1 MENVN
6 LQEIRVQ
13 LDEID
18 SMLVE
23 LVEKRMKLCGEVA
36 DFKIRTGKAVYD
48 PQRERE
54 KLHSVMD
61 QAQGD
66 FNRKSM
72 CGIFTQLMTISRRL
86 QYQLMAR
93 QGKGLDTGFTMKEEL
108 KREGARIV
116 YQGVEGAYGHGA
128 AMQFFGKDASLYHV
142 PAFEDAMVE
151 VEEHR
156 ADYAVLP
163 IENSTAGAVSDTY
176 DNLVNHNLYIVG
188 ETQLSVTHALLGLE
202 GADISDIRRVY
213 SHPQAL
219 MQCSEYLNAN
229 RQWIQYK
236 VENTAGAAK
245 KIWEDQDIT
254 QAAVASE
261 TAGKIY
267 GLQVLKRAIN
277 QNKDNATRFIILS
290 GRPEYLRGARKV
302 GISFEGLHKTGSL
315 YNMLGNF
322 LYNDVNM
329 LMIESRPIPG
339 KSWEYRFFVDVEGSL
354 GDASIQNALK
364 GISEEAVSMRILG
377 NY

>member
-1 MENVN
+1 MENLD
-6 LQEIRVQ
+6 LQEIRAQ

-18 SMLVE
+18 ASLVE
-23 LVEKRMKLCGEVA
+23 LIEKRMKLSGDVA
-36 DFKIRTGKAVYD
+36 DFKIRTGKPVYD
-48 PQRERE
+48 PQREKE
-54 KLHSVMD
+54 KLKSVMA

-72 CGIFTQLMTISRRL
+72 CGIFTQLMTVSRRL

-93 QGKGLDTGFTMKEEL
+93 QGQGFDTGFTMVDKL
-108 KREGARIV
+108 KQEGARIV
-116 YQGVEGAYGHGA
+116 YQGVEGAYGHEA
-128 AMQFFGKDASLYHV
+128 AMEFFGRNADLYHV
-142 PAFEDAMVE
+142 PAFEDAMME

-163 IENSTAGAVSDTY
+163 IENSTAGAVSDNY
-176 DNLVNHNLYIVG
+176 DNLVKHRLYIVG
-188 ETQLSVTHALLGLE
+188 EIQVAVTHALLGLK
-202 GADISDIRRVY
+202 GADLGDIRRVY

-219 MQCSEYLNAN
+219 MQCSRYLNAN
-229 RQWIQYK
+229 RQWTQYS
-236 VENTAGAAK
+236 VENTAGGAK
-245 KIWEDQDIT
+245 KILEDQDKA

-261 TAGKIY
+261 TAGEIY
-267 GLQVLKRAIN
+267 GLKVLERAIN
-277 QNKDNATRFIILS
+277 QDKDNATRFIILS
-290 GRPEYLRGARKV
+290 SRPEYCRGAKKV

-354 GDASIQNALK
+354 GDASVRNALK
-364 GISEEAVSMRILG
+364 GISEEAVNMRILG